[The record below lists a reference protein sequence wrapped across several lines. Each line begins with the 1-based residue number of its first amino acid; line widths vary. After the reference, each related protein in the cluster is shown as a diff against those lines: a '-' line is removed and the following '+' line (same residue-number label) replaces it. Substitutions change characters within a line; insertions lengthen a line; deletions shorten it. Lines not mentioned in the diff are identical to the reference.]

1 MSIDTLNREMWSLD
15 QAYQHI
21 RKVRRLYHE
30 RLTGE
35 KVVLTPADIR
45 KVFGREEGSDNSIW
59 SRINRNSTRQLHQ
72 SLRQGVLHALGRLSK
87 TRNPDWPHLDGQ
99 EWIFHSLQ
107 PIWIVPEHW
116 INGYYHAED
125 GSFPER
131 LELAD
136 GEYIDLQVPRFMV
149 EAIWPLPLPKQIPST
164 DYTTPYL
171 ELIKAAIA
179 EFQITENDQ
188 SKKECLVDWFK
199 EQQVEGEP
207 VSDNLA
213 KAMATIMRLPA
224 SQRGG
229 GKRSW

>member
-15 QAYQHI
+15 QTYQHI
-21 RKVRRLYHE
+21 RKVRRLNHE

-35 KVVLTPADIR
+35 RVELTPADIR
-45 KVFGREEGSDNSIW
+45 RVFGGDEGRDNSIW
-59 SRINRNSTRQLHQ
+59 SRINRNSTRQLYQ
-72 SLRQGVLHALGRLSK
+72 ALRQGVLHALGRLSHH
-87 TRNPDWPHLDGQ
+87 RNPDWPELDGQ
-99 EWIFHSLQ
+99 EWIFHSLM

-116 INGYYHAED
+116 IA
-125 GSFPER
+125 GSFHVGDNCFPER

-136 GEYIDLQVPRFMV
+136 GEYIDIQVPRFMV
-149 EAIWPLPLPKQIPST
+149 EAIWPLPLPKQIPAT

-229 GKRSW
+229 GKRSF